1 MSSFHVTHAE
11 KEINYIKGER
21 KPVSPRGSGAALLV
35 VASEIWKEREREWIS
50 FCSLST
56 STRSELD
63 LCVFLSLYI
72 ISMTEMVMMII
83 CFNYGYC
90 CCYHRYHLRH
100 HHHHCSHKHQY
111 HHCCFITNTISDVAV
126 AVTIII
132 GIVVVNNTITTTY
145 HYK

>member
-63 LCVFLSLYI
+63 LCVFMSLYI
-72 ISMTEMVMMII
+72 LSMTEMVIMII

-100 HHHHCSHKHQY
+100 HHHCGHKHQY

-126 AVTIII
+126 AVTLII
-132 GIVVVNNTITTTY
+132 GIVVANNTITTTY